1 VTSARPGRLR
11 LGDRVRFQEHIY
23 TVVGL
28 TGMRVR
34 LADVHGVGMLVDQ
47 VHLQSA
53 QDFEVLGSGDRI
65 SLGSAALL
73 DHLPGPVAERAR
85 WWQRHLVELLTGL
98 PPDAPAGVRPRPEYD
113 PSRHSLAERERA
125 KAAELA
131 ALGEEVTARTVKRK
145 RQRYEAGGVAAVVD
159 GRLAP
164 HASLLG
170 RADPRVVA
178 AIRQAID
185 ESVPASTRTIEHARW
200 RTGQILAADT
210 DGVPAQMPS
219 RATFYRLFERLSHGV
234 HVTGSARTR
243 RSLADQPEAPF
254 RYEQVAAPGELMQI
268 DSTPLDALVR
278 LDEGVA
284 GRVELCGLVDVAT
297 RTIAAAVLRPT
308 TKSVDASLLLARALT
323 PEPMRPG
330 WAQAL
335 AMSRSV
341 LPHRRLLSLD
351 ERLEHA
357 AARPVII
364 PETIVCDRGK
374 AFISDNFR
382 SACRTLEINF
392 QPCHPRSPAEK
403 PHIERTLESVAT
415 MFCQFL
421 PGYLGRTAEHR
432 GRGVEDEPLWSMLEL
447 QGLLDEWLVA
457 KWANRPHD
465 GLRDPGVPGR
475 VFTPNQKYASLI
487 ESAGYVPLALGG
499 DDYVELL
506 PSTWRVVNSYG
517 IKVSNRIY
525 DCPELAPFRR
535 QPSGVTRK
543 RDLWEV
549 HRDPY
554 EASWIWMRNH
564 WETGW
569 VPVPWKHLG
578 SVPQPFG
585 DLAWDHA
592 AADLRRKGNP
602 TPTEEETAQAVA
614 KLLARA
620 GQGPADRSSASQV
633 SRRDRRVAARTRAA
647 AEGTGPHPTTPEPPA
662 PAADT
667 ENPSDDEAG
676 EGTDDRPIAKVIPL
690 GVFDPFKEADKRW

>member
-1 VTSARPGRLR
+1 
-11 LGDRVRFQEHIY
+11 
-23 TVVGL
+23 
-28 TGMRVR
+28 
-34 LADVHGVGMLVDQ
+34 MLVDQ
-47 VHLQSA
+47 VHLQST
-53 QDFEVLGSGDRI
+53 QDFAVLGGGDRAA
-65 SLGSAALL
+65 LGSAALL
-73 DHLPGPVAERAR
+73 DHLPEPVAERAR

-98 PPDAPAGVRPRPEYD
+98 PPEAPAGARPRPEYD
-113 PSRHSLAERERA
+113 PSRHSLAERERV

-131 ALGEEVTARTVKRK
+131 ELGEKVTARTVKRK
-145 RQRYEAGGVAAVVD
+145 RQRYEAGGIAAVVD

-170 RADPRVVA
+170 RADPRVVT
-178 AIRQAID
+178 AIRQAIG
-185 ESVPASTRTIEHARW
+185 ECVPASTRTIEHARW
-200 RTGQILAADT
+200 RTEQILAADKA
-210 DGVPAQMPS
+210 GVPVEMPS
-219 RATFYRLFERLSHGV
+219 RATFYRIFEKLSHGI

-243 RSLADQPEAPF
+243 RSLADQPEGPF

-330 WAQAL
+330 WTEAL

-403 PHIERTLESVAT
+403 PHVERTLESVAT
-415 MFCQFL
+415 LFCQFL

-432 GRGVEDEPLWSMLEL
+432 GRDVEDEPLWSMLEL

-457 KWANRPHD
+457 RWQTRPHD

-475 VFTPNQKYASLI
+475 TFTPNQKYASLI
-487 ESAGYVPLALGG
+487 ESAGYVPLALDG

-506 PSTWRVVNSYG
+506 PATWRVVNSYG
-517 IKVSNRIY
+517 IKVNNRVY
-525 DCPELAPFRR
+525 DGPELAPFRR
-535 QPSGVTRK
+535 QPSGITRK
-543 RDLWEV
+543 RDLWEI

-564 WETGW
+564 WATGW
-569 VPVPWKHLG
+569 IPVPWKHLG

-614 KLLARA
+614 KLLVKAS
-620 GQGPADRSSASQV
+620 QGPADRQSAAEARA

-647 AEGTGPHPTTPEPPA
+647 AESTGPRPPTPEPSASATGAKHPG
-662 PAADT
+662 
-667 ENPSDDEAG
+667 DDEAA
-676 EGTDDRPIAKVIPL
+676 EGTEGPQMAKVIPL